1 MTDATRAMNG
11 ATTPVRP
18 ASRLLRDRSIASHP
32 DKPLSRGDRQSIP
45 CACASDSVGSRPPGL
60 FACEST
66 HLTNFSDFG
75 LADPI
80 LKALTASG
88 YTTPT
93 PIQAQAIP
101 HLMQGR
107 DLLGIAQTGTGKTA
121 AFALP
126 MIDRLTRERKRP
138 APHSCRSLIL
148 APTRELASQI
158 AESFQTYAGDLPL
171 NVEVVFGGVSIGR
184 QERALFRGVD
194 VLVAT
199 PGRLLDLIDRGSCR
213 LDLVETL
220 VLDEADQMLD
230 LGFIHA
236 LKRIAKLVPKKRQT
250 LFFSA
255 TMPHTIANLADGYL
269 TDPVKVAVAPVAAT
283 ADRIEQAVFF
293 CESRLKQALLEHL
306 LLLPDFNRVIVFTRT
321 KHGAD
326 RVVKNL
332 VRSGI
337 EAAAI
342 HGNKSQPQREKA
354 LAAFRDGQIG
364 VLVAT
369 DIAARGI
376 DIDGVSH
383 VVNFELPNVPES
395 YVHRIG
401 RTARAGAEG
410 SAVSF
415 CNAEER
421 AFLKSI
427 ERLIRRTVPQLAIP
441 KSVHARADELAKLS
455 KLHADDDRV
464 VREPRHHAGR
474 PSDGR
479 RGGEKHTGHGDKNQP
494 RAQGPRGPRGPR
506 EEFRARDEARARP
519 ERARD
524 EAPARVRGERS
535 RDEAPAKAMRDT
547 RHGERVGG
555 RGDAAGPRDKAPRR
569 EAFGGDDAGPVRHGG
584 GANRNGPGR
593 GPRAEGR
600 PQGGRSEGRGP
611 RRDG

>member
-1 MTDATRAMNG
+1 MT
-11 ATTPVRP
+11 
-18 ASRLLRDRSIASHP
+18 
-32 DKPLSRGDRQSIP
+32 Q
-45 CACASDSVGSRPPGL
+45 
-60 FACEST
+60 
-66 HLTNFSDFG
+66 FSDFG

-80 LKALTASG
+80 MKALDRAG

-126 MIDRLTRERKRP
+126 LIHRLTTDRKRP
-138 APHSCRSLIL
+138 APHSCRTLVL

-158 AESFQTYAGDLPL
+158 AESFVTYSGDLQL
-171 NVEVVFGGVSIGR
+171 NVQVVFGGVPIGR

-213 LDLVETL
+213 LDMVEAL

-236 LKRIAKLVPKKRQT
+236 LKRIAKLVPAKRHT

-255 TMPHTIANLADGYL
+255 TMPKTIATLADGYL
-269 TDPVKVAVAPVAAT
+269 TDPIKVAVAPVAAT
-283 ADRIEQAVFF
+283 ADRVTQHVMH
-293 CESRLKQALLEHL
+293 CETRLKQALLEHL
-306 LLLPDFNRVIVFTRT
+306 LADPKFDRVIVFTRT

-332 VRSGI
+332 DRAGI
-337 EAAAI
+337 VSAAI
-342 HGNKSQPQREKA
+342 HGNKSQPQRERA

-401 RTARAGAEG
+401 RTARAGADG

-415 CNAEER
+415 CNREEQ
-421 AFLKSI
+421 AYLKAI
-427 ERLIRRTVPQLAIP
+427 ERLTRRTIPQIAVP
-441 KSVHARADELAKLS
+441 KSIHTRADEIAKIS
-455 KLHADDDRV
+455 KESNDDIIRD
-464 VREPRHHAGR
+464 REPRHHAGR
-474 PSDGR
+474 PNDGR
-479 RGGEKHTGHGDKNQP
+479 RGGEKHGYGEKNQP
-494 RAQGPRGPRGPR
+494 RAQGPRGNRGPR
-506 EEFRARDEARARP
+506 EEFRARDEAP
-519 ERARD
+519 
-524 EAPARVRGERS
+524 APAPS
-535 RDEAPAKAMRDT
+535 AAAKPMRDT

-555 RGDAAGPRDKAPRR
+555 RPVRDETAPRNHAPR
-569 EAFGGDDAGPVRHGG
+569 GEDPRFDRGSEAPRSRAVQGGPARGEG
-584 GANRNGPGR
+584 GPGR
-593 GPRAEGR
+593 GPRGPGGPGR
-600 PQGGRSEGRGP
+600 GRGP